1 MGRKLRRIRGVAVPG
16 TVASGRRMY
25 CSLASCDAIDVCSV
39 LMQRLIVQ
47 VPPPVKATSEYVNF
61 LLAVASDPASSV
73 AQVLASMAP
82 CMRLYA
88 FLGKV
93 IQNNCGYTQ

>member
-1 MGRKLRRIRGVAVPG
+1 HEI
-16 TVASGRRMY
+16 
-25 CSLASCDAIDVCSV
+25 
-39 LMQRLIVQ
+39 
-47 VPPPVKATSEYVNF
+47 PPPLKATSEYVNF

-93 IQNNCGYTQ
+93 WYAPART